1 MQKFNE
7 WMSVRQMNEPMSV
20 PGSYQFSGTFD
31 LENLPSLVEDSQK
44 IDIDEA
50 RKLIPSQYEN
60 QFGGM
65 QELLAGKAITEENKE
80 ILWISNDQGVV
91 YMFEKN

>member
-7 WMSVRQMNEPMSV
+7 WMSVRQMNEPTSV
-20 PGSYQFSGTFD
+20 PGSYQFSGTYDFEK
-31 LENLPSLVEDSQK
+31 LPNLIDDSQK
-44 IDIDEA
+44 IDIAEA
-50 RKLIPSQYEN
+50 RKLIPAQYEN

-65 QELLAGKAITEENKE
+65 QELVAGKAMTEDNKE
-80 ILWISNDQGVV
+80 VLWISNDQGVV